1 MGRQLL
7 RAAAADDRGRHGI
20 HPAAWSVCHG
30 GRIGDLW
37 GGASALRISLWNGR
51 GTLAAM
57 LVIPAID
64 LKDGRCVRLRQ
75 GDMAAETVYSDDAPA
90 VARRWQQGGAAWIH
104 VVDLNGAVDGEPRNL
119 SQIEAI
125 IRTVTAKVQVG
136 GGIRTIEMVRRHL
149 GAGVTRVVLG
159 TAALT
164 NRAFLEK
171 ACLEFPRQIL
181 LGLDVR
187 DGKVAVKGWTAISE
201 TRATDLLKELV
212 GYALGAVIYTDIACD
227 GMLGGPN
234 LEALREVVEL
244 SSFPVIASGGV
255 SGIEALRA
263 VQALGPLVEGVIV
276 GKALYDGK
284 LDYKAAVMA
293 LCES

>member
-1 MGRQLL
+1 
-7 RAAAADDRGRHGI
+7 
-20 HPAAWSVCHG
+20 
-30 GRIGDLW
+30 
-37 GGASALRISLWNGR
+37 
-51 GTLAAM
+51 M

-75 GDMAAETVYSDDAPA
+75 GDMAAETVYSDDIPA
-90 VARRWQQGGAAWIH
+90 VAKQWQHDGAMLIH

-125 IRTVTAKVQVG
+125 IRTVSLNIQVG
-136 GGIRTIEMVRRHL
+136 GGIRTIEMVRRYL

-164 NRAFLEK
+164 DRSFLEK

-181 LGLDVR
+181 LGLDAR
-187 DGKVAVKGWTAISE
+187 DGKVALKGWTAVSE
-201 TRATDLLKELV
+201 TRATDLLKELA
-212 GYALGAVIYTDIACD
+212 GYALGAVIYTDIARD
-227 GMLGGPN
+227 GMLSGPN

-244 SSFPVIASGGV
+244 SSFPVIASGGI
-255 SGIEALRA
+255 SRIEDLRA
-263 VQALGPLVEGVIV
+263 VQALGSRVEGAIV

-284 LDYKAAVMA
+284 LEYRAAVMA
-293 LCES
+293 LRKP